1 MPNLTRIVGL
11 VAFLYKRSRYHQRIR
26 PGSVPQYPDLYILQ
40 MVVVQHLQ
48 GYTSE
53 SSYLRQLHRSRY
65 KHFPKIPSQQQYNQ
79 RVKMLRSLT
88 DELTAQALQQLKV
101 DQTKIRII
109 DATAVPVTKLYRA
122 YRSKA
127 FKNKRS
133 FGIGYCAAKKEWYY
147 GLKLTIITNQQGIP
161 ITYHLMSANQHD
173 IRAITTVTKDL
184 SNVWLIGDKGYV
196 GKSIAEELMISR
208 RIRLITPY
216 RKNQHEK
223 RSRWER
229 RKLRHRQIIER
240 INLQLKD
247 HLGLEKLRAKSDEGV
262 ETRIRNIMFSYLM
275 AIAYNKKYKRNLLAI
290 KGILS

>member
-11 VAFLYKRSRYHQRIR
+11 VDHLYKRSRYHQKIR
-26 PGSVPQYPDLYILQ
+26 PGPVPKYTDLYILQ

-53 SSYLRQLHRSRY
+53 SAYLRQLKQHQY
-65 KHFPKIPSQQQYNQ
+65 KHFSKIPSQSQYNK
-79 RVKMLRSLT
+79 RVKTLKSIVESLSQ
-88 DELTAQALQQLKV
+88 QALQTLKV
-101 DQTKIRII
+101 DRTKIRII

-122 YRSKA
+122 GRTKA
-127 FKNKRS
+127 FKNKQH

-161 ITYHLMSANQHD
+161 ITYHLMPANRHD
-173 IRAITTVTKDL
+173 IRALKGITRNL
-184 SNVWLIGDKGYV
+184 WNIWLIGDKGYV
-196 GKSIAEELMISR
+196 GKSIEEELTRSH

-216 RKNQHEK
+216 RKNQHKK

-229 RKLRHRQIIER
+229 RKLKHRQIIER

-247 HLGLEKLRAKSDEGV
+247 HLGLEKLRAKSDEGI
-262 ETRIRNIMFSYLM
+262 ETRIRNILFSYLM
-275 AIAYNKKYKRNLLAI
+275 AVAYNKKYKQNLLSI
-290 KGILS
+290 KGILG

>member
-11 VAFLYKRSRYHQRIR
+11 VAFLYKRSGYHQKIR
-26 PGSVPQYPDLYILQ
+26 PGPVPRYSDLYILQ

-53 SSYLRQLHRSRY
+53 SSYLRQLRRNRY
-65 KHFPKIPSQQQYNQ
+65 KHFPRIPSQQQYNQ

-88 DELTAQALQQLKV
+88 DELTALALQQLHV
-101 DQTKIRII
+101 DRTKIRII
-109 DATAVPVTKLYRA
+109 DATAVPVTKLYRSG
-122 YRSKA
+122 RTKA
-127 FKNKRS
+127 FQNKQH

-161 ITYHLMSANQHD
+161 VTYHLMSANQHD
-173 IRAITTVTKDL
+173 IRALKEATLNLNSI
-184 SNVWLIGDKGYV
+184 WLIGDKGYV
-196 GKSIAEELMISR
+196 GKMIAEELARSR

-223 RSRWER
+223 RSHWER
-229 RKLRHRQIIER
+229 TKLRHRQIIER

-247 HLGLEKLRAKSDEGV
+247 HLGLEKLRAKSAEGI

-275 AIAYNKKYKRNLLAI
+275 AVAYNKKYKRNLLAI